1 MSVQVLDEELEDFRV
16 RKRREV
22 SNKEVREECLHFV
35 VVCCSY
41 FQKLMHLYLKTCS
54 INLRIVFSYLKFT
67 QRNVK
72 TIFNMV

>member
-1 MSVQVLDEELEDFRV
+1 MSDQVHFQNLSVQVLDEELEDFRV

-35 VVCCSY
+35 VVCSY

-54 INLRIVFSYLKFT
+54 ISLRIVFSYLKFT
-67 QRNVK
+67 
-72 TIFNMV
+72 